1 MTTYNTGTY
10 KSEAQGFLDKVT
22 VSVEV
27 SNDEIK
33 NIDVEQNETPD
44 VGGWVITNL
53 LEEIKSNGIT
63 DLDSVSGATHSSQA
77 FKDAL
82 SDALR
87 QARGEEEEDPY
98 IPGTYQAQSDGYKGV
113 ISLDVTFKKDSI
125 DDIEYDG
132 IETPDLGGKA
142 VDEIISY
149 VKSSQNTD
157 FDYVSGATFTSRAMK
172 EALDETITKAKDE
185 FVYDELPF
193 RRQEATL
200 DLGTG
205 QVTLEELKLI
215 LDNLP
220 LEITFVDKNDRF
232 VYFNKRRH
240 QELAGTPRS
249 RATLGSYVM
258 DCHPPQIREKVAE
271 IVERLK
277 TGQSRNET
285 MWYTKGTGQKFFLSY
300 VPLFNSNEEYVGL
313 LEFVQNGNPFIE
325 TSDALWN
332 RQTHDQYDVNP
343 FVGETQ
349 ADVDEWI
356 EDAKSKGIEISRG
369 AEYEEKQKSG
379 SKTDANSGASANKQK
394 EEPKEEPKT
403 DATSSA
409 SKKD

>member
-157 FDYVSGATFTSRAMK
+157 N
-172 EALDETITKAKDE
+172 I
-185 FVYDELPF
+185 
-193 RRQEATL
+193 
-200 DLGTG
+200 
-205 QVTLEELKLI
+205 
-215 LDNLP
+215 
-220 LEITFVDKNDRF
+220 
-232 VYFNKRRH
+232 
-240 QELAGTPRS
+240 
-249 RATLGSYVM
+249 
-258 DCHPPQIREKVAE
+258 
-271 IVERLK
+271 
-277 TGQSRNET
+277 
-285 MWYTKGTGQKFFLSY
+285 
-300 VPLFNSNEEYVGL
+300 
-313 LEFVQNGNPFIE
+313 
-325 TSDALWN
+325 
-332 RQTHDQYDVNP
+332 
-343 FVGETQ
+343 
-349 ADVDEWI
+349 
-356 EDAKSKGIEISRG
+356 
-369 AEYEEKQKSG
+369 
-379 SKTDANSGASANKQK
+379 
-394 EEPKEEPKT
+394 
-403 DATSSA
+403 
-409 SKKD
+409 